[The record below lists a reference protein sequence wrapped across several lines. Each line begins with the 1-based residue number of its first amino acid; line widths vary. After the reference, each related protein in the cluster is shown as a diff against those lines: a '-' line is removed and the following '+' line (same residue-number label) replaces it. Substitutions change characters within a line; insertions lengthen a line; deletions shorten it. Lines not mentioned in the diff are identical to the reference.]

1 VGGRRRSASLS
12 GGSGMEEMER
22 NDGRPHRKN
31 KARFGR
37 DRIVGNSSG
46 VEDDRLVLA
55 DSVELD

>member
-1 VGGRRRSASLS
+1 
-12 GGSGMEEMER
+12 MEEMER

-37 DRIVGNSSG
+37 YRIVGNSSG

>member
-1 VGGRRRSASLS
+1 
-12 GGSGMEEMER
+12 MEEMER